1 MAQRRVRIMFALLG
15 VLIVLTGVWLLS
27 PAPGHSQR
35 AQRGCPNA
43 SLVIDK
49 SEGVLEL
56 RCGEERRASYLAT
69 FGANPLGPKL
79 EEGDERTP
87 EGEYTISSR
96 RRTERFHRFLGISYP
111 NASDRARSRAAH
123 VTRLGGAIGIH
134 GVNDSRA
141 ALGRAWIRGA
151 HALGL
156 IQSWGPTD
164 GCIALMNDDVEE
176 VYDAVRIGTP
186 VRIQP

>member
-1 MAQRRVRIMFALLG
+1 MPTRRTRIILAFGALLSA
-15 VLIVLTGVWLLS
+15 IVGVWILS
-27 PAPGHSQR
+27 PSAGRSQR
-35 AQRGCPNA
+35 VLRRCADA
-43 SLVIDK
+43 SVLIDK

-56 RCGEERRASYLAT
+56 RCHGDVRASYLAT
-69 FGANPLGPKL
+69 FGANPIGPKL

-87 EGEYTISSR
+87 EGDYTISSR
-96 RRTERFHRFLGISYP
+96 RSTERFHRFLGISYP